1 MNKNILK
8 QLDSFERQVDKTHNE
23 LNKTITEFKF
33 LLKIIKKETKNNK

>member
-23 LNKTITEFKF
+23 LNKTISEFKL
-33 LLKIIKKETKNNK
+33 LLKIIRKETKNNK

>member
-23 LNKTITEFKF
+23 LNKTINEFKL
-33 LLKIIKKETKNNK
+33 LLKIIRKETKNNK